1 MLYRVRDLFSLGGM
15 ELVHGV
21 DAFGLQLKVSA
32 NKSYESDRSAWSI
45 LFSVKIALEPL
56 DVSHL

>member
-1 MLYRVRDLFSLGGM
+1 M